1 LTGTGWWGQEPPYG
15 MPVFV
20 LPHHERERLVLG
32 ATTFDFV
39 TDGIESALARA
50 NDAAGDRCVSIA
62 G

>member
-1 LTGTGWWGQEPPYG
+1 